1 MVAANRYAKALL
13 TLAIEKGKL
22 EEVRND
28 MKLINSVCNSTA
40 EFVTFLQS
48 PIIKSDKKRA
58 ILKNVF
64 EGKVNEL
71 TISFLTILTDKRRE
85 AYIKDIS
92 IAFDEQYKKHKNI
105 LTAVITSASGI
116 DDHTRSKV
124 IELVKST
131 TSAEVELIEKTDK
144 TIIGG
149 FVLKMQDKQVDAS
162 VLRKLNDLRKNFS
175 ENLYIKEY

>member
-28 MKLINSVCNSTA
+28 MKLVNSVCNSTA
-40 EFVTFLQS
+40 EFITFLQS
-48 PIIKSDKKRA
+48 PIIKSDKKRT
-58 ILKNVF
+58 ILKSVF

-85 AYIKDIS
+85 SLIKDIS

-116 DDHTRSKV
+116 DEHTRNKV
-124 IELVKST
+124 VELVKST
-131 TSAEVELIEKTDK
+131 TTAEVELIEKTDK
-144 TIIGG
+144 SLIGG
-149 FVLKMQDKQVDAS
+149 FLLKMQDKQLDAS